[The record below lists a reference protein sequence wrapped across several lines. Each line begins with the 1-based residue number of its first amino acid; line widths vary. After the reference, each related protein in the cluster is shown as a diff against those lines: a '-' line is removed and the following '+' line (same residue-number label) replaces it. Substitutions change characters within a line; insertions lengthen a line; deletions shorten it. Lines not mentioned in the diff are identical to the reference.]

1 MAAIQC
7 TDRKG
12 DKQSGGQKTNSL
24 FVTDVKAEKAEVQGI
39 CQLDEQDACV
49 VAQKFCNQNK
59 NGVKTE
65 IGRPAGLRHMQID
78 QIGVNVIQTDI
89 EELRIWKLVLSMV
102 SRKIFVD
109 FMAVT

>member
-1 MAAIQC
+1 M
-7 TDRKG
+7 
-12 DKQSGGQKTNSL
+12 
-24 FVTDVKAEKAEVQGI
+24 QGI

-89 EELRIWKLVLSMV
+89 EKLRIWKLVLSMV
-102 SRKIFVD
+102 SRKISVD